1 MRQLRLGDLLLRA
14 QVVGESQLNAALAEQ
29 KQWGGRLGSILVR
42 MGVLSEDL
50 LVKALARQ
58 LNLPRA
64 AIGPGDPI
72 EVPAAVL
79 ARVDRATCEKA
90 LILPI
95 AWVAERRSVVVAA
108 ADPLNVVALDDF
120 SRRIGVRIE
129 LMLAGETHIMQAMG
143 RVFGRAP
150 NVDSR
155 VTAQDNGVSFVDNS
169 GRVIPQ
175 RPATGGSPVPMTSP
189 PAFTQPSQPF
199 TQPPQPFTQPPQ
211 PFTQPP
217 QPFTQPPRTF
227 TQPPQAVAQPAT
239 GFTGPPRPGWA
250 PQPGAA
256 WSAPPP
262 TGPSMAPAPVGADDL
277 RALADQQLR
286 AMRALVELL
295 IERGIISRAE
305 LQAWMGGR

>member
-1 MRQLRLGDLLLRA
+1 MSQIRLGDLLLRA
-14 QVVGESQLNAALAEQ
+14 QVVSEAQLNAALVEQ
-29 KQWGGRLGSILVR
+29 KQWGGRLGSTLVR

-64 AIGPGDPI
+64 AIGPADPI
-72 EVPAAVL
+72 EVPAAIL

-120 SRRIGVRIE
+120 SRRMGARIE
-129 LMLAGETHIMQAMG
+129 LMLAGETHIMQAIG
-143 RVFGRAP
+143 RVFAGAP
-150 NVDSR
+150 TVDSR
-155 VTAQDNGVSFVDNS
+155 VTAQDNGLSFVDNT

-175 RPATGGSPVPMTSP
+175 RPAAGGSSVPMASP
-189 PAFTQPSQPF
+189 PAFTQP
-199 TQPPQPFTQPPQ
+199 
-211 PFTQPP
+211 
-217 QPFTQPPRTF
+217 PRSF
-227 TQPPQAVAQPAT
+227 TQPPQAAAQPPT

-250 PQPGAA
+250 PQPGAG

-295 IERGIISRAE
+295 IDRGIISRAE